1 MFCYFVSL
9 FKKKPL
15 SFRNK
20 LQYFLVKK
28 LQISNRE
35 AQRLLFEGK
44 VSVDGLVRAANV
56 SIEPEQEI
64 RFENTILQAS
74 KTFKYIAFNKPVGIE
89 TTLNKSIDRNISRIL
104 PFNDVF
110 NVGRLDKAS
119 EGLLILT
126 DDGRIYDKI
135 LRNENKIEKEYLV
148 EVDKPI
154 TELFL
159 EKMRTGVEIMG
170 RMTLPCQISTLDNR
184 TFRIVLIQ
192 GLNRQI
198 RRMCYKLGYEVTS
211 LCRIRIGDLHLGDL
225 KSGDWRFFEISEVLK
240 SE

>member
-1 MFCYFVSL
+1 MFCYYVSL
-9 FKKKPL
+9 LKKKPL

-35 AQRLLFEGK
+35 AQKLLFEGK
-44 VSVDGLVRAANV
+44 VSVDGLVTAANISV
-56 SIEPEQEI
+56 EPEQEI
-64 RFENTILQAS
+64 RLENTILQAS

-89 TTLNKSIDRNISRIL
+89 TTLNKSIDRNISQIL
-104 PFNDVF
+104 PFDDVF

-135 LRNENKIEKEYLV
+135 LRNENKIEKEYIVKLNRPL
-148 EVDKPI
+148 DH
-154 TELFL
+154 LFL
-159 EKMRTGVEIMG
+159 GKMRSGVEIMG
-170 RMTLPCQISTLDNR
+170 RMTLPCKVEFVDEY
-184 TFRIVLIQ
+184 TFRIVLVQ

-211 LCRIRIGDLHLGDL
+211 LCRIRIGNLQLGDL
-225 KSGDWRFFEISEVLK
+225 KSGDWRFFEISQVLK